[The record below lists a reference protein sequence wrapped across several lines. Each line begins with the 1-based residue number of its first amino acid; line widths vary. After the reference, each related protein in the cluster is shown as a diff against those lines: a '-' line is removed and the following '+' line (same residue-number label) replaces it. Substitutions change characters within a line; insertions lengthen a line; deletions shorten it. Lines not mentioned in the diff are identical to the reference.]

1 MFELTRISWRSVIVM
16 LSDISI
22 PSVYSRMFQCHDIRS
37 LIYYRVSLFSLMLF
51 IVIIIHVHLAY
62 QIGTLDDYAIWRA
75 WTRLDHKMIL
85 TDQPQD
91 GWSDPVPGWEV
102 LAKRVSSNNT
112 DVVLSHAS
120 PGAFATSLVF

>member
-1 MFELTRISWRSVIVM
+1 M

-62 QIGTLDDYAIWRA
+62 QIGTLDDYAI
-75 WTRLDHKMIL
+75 
-85 TDQPQD
+85 
-91 GWSDPVPGWEV
+91 
-102 LAKRVSSNNT
+102 
-112 DVVLSHAS
+112 
-120 PGAFATSLVF
+120 